1 MTLGRPPLWALAA
14 SSGKWETNNSTW
26 CEASRGRAEPRRT
39 RAEPRASPRK
49 RPLGESPGKPGPW
62 SQCVLSSPGPAGPLP
77 GVGISIQKSGPS
89 RRQMAALG
97 PPRSGLSVSA
107 STEGRGR
114 KASLLT
120 AAPPPPT
127 VAVPE
132 PFLSHPSRQATFPF
146 SELQARAVNQPTPS
160 KAGSET
166 CLGEDFR
173 DHMHSPSKVCHGNG
187 PALRGPAQG
196 AEVPEEGPPELLE
209 SGQQEGLPGR
219 RQQSCPW
226 FTPMEKLGRGC
237 QAEGTAHAKAWR

>member
-1 MTLGRPPLWALAA
+1 MSSAHLARLGLCRAWA
-14 SSGKWETNNSTW
+14 S
-26 CEASRGRAEPRRT
+26 ASR
-39 RAEPRASPRK
+39 K
-49 RPLGESPGKPGPW
+49 
-62 SQCVLSSPGPAGPLP
+62 VGPAADRWPPWGLP
-77 GVGISIQKSGPS
+77 GVVSPLVPVQKGVGGRPLSS
-89 RRQMAALG
+89 L
-97 PPRSGLSVSA
+97 PP
-107 STEGRGR
+107 
-114 KASLLT
+114 
-120 AAPPPPT
+120 PPPPT

-132 PFLSHPSRQATFPF
+132 PFLSPPSRQATFPF